1 MNTSADQT
9 RSSSSRDIIVFA
21 IAPAIVGISILISW
35 TLAHFNIGPTI
46 LNIILALFAT
56 VFGGY
61 QRFISG
67 FKDIIARKI
76 TVNVFVTVA
85 LIATIA
91 IGEFLTASILIFI
104 MVVAG
109 AFESYTL
116 DKTRK
121 SIRSLLDIAPKM
133 VTVKKEQEEMVISI
147 NDVEAGDIVIVRPG
161 ERIAVDGVVINGKS
175 SVNQAPI
182 TGESIPV
189 EKYKGS
195 EVYSGTLNEE
205 GRIEVKTTRVGEDTT
220 LAKIIHL
227 TEEAQSTRPPIQNIA
242 DKFTQWFLPTVI
254 LIAFAGYFYTKDI
267 KTAVSVL
274 LVACPCAFA
283 IATPTAVTAGI
294 SNMARRGILVK
305 GGIYLEEAGKI
316 DTLLVDKTG
325 TFTLG
330 TPKVMDIVSFNGAS
344 QQDVLY
350 WAAIGE
356 KYSEHPLARAI
367 LKYAK
372 TKSINIPDPDEFK
385 IKIGKG
391 VIVSYEQCDLVIGKL
406 ELLLEEGIDIDVNI
420 KRHINEQSEKGRTIM
435 LVAKDKLVVGLISMA
450 DEIRPGTREAIS
462 LLKKMGIKNITM
474 LTGDNPIIAKA
485 VAEEIDVDDY
495 RANMLPEEK
504 QNVVKE
510 LQEQRQKV
518 AMVGDGIND
527 APALALADIGIAM
540 GGSGTDVAVE
550 TADISLMRDDIF
562 SVVDFIMTSNKVF
575 QRIKLNIFFSL
586 IYNVLGL
593 VLASMGLLTPV
604 WAIIFQEA
612 GCITVV
618 VSSTLLLWYT
628 PNLPVT
634 NDYATNFNEILE
646 EKSVA

>member
-1 MNTSADQT
+1 MSISTDQA
-9 RSSSSRDIIVFA
+9 RSSSARDIVVFA
-21 IAPAIVGISILISW
+21 IAPAIVGVAILISW
-35 TLAHFNIGPTI
+35 ALSYFNIGPSI
-46 LNIILALFAT
+46 FSIVFALFAT

-67 FKDIIARKI
+67 FKDIFKRKI

-85 LIATIA
+85 LLSTIA

-104 MVVAG
+104 MSVAG

-121 SIRSLLDIAPKM
+121 SIRSLLDITPKM
-133 VTVKKEQEEMVISI
+133 VTIKQDQEETIVSI
-147 NDVEAGDIVIVRPG
+147 NDVREGDIVIVRPG
-161 ERIAVDGVVINGKS
+161 ERIAVDGLVVNGKS
-175 SVNQAPI
+175 TVNQAPI

-205 GRIEVKTTRVGEDTT
+205 GRIEIKTSRVGEDTT

-227 TEEAQSTRPPIQNIA
+227 TEEAQATRPPIQNLA
-242 DKFTQWFLPTVI
+242 DKFTQWFLPAVV
-254 LIAFAGYFYTKDI
+254 LIATFSYLYTRDI

-305 GGIYLEEAGKI
+305 GGIYLEEAGKMNA
-316 DTLLVDKTG
+316 LLVDKTG

-330 TPKVMDIVSFNGAS
+330 SPKVMDIISFKGTS

-356 KYSEHPLARAI
+356 KYSEHPLAKAI
-367 LKYAK
+367 LNYARVK
-372 TKSINIPDPDEFK
+372 GISIPDPDEFK

-391 VIVSYEQCDLVIGKL
+391 VIASYEQSDLVIGKS
-406 ELLLEEGIDIDVNI
+406 ELLIEESIYIDDAI
-420 KRHINEQSEKGRTIM
+420 KSHINEQSEKGRTIM
-435 LVAKDKLVVGLISMA
+435 LVAKDKVIVGLISMA
-450 DEIRPGTREAIS
+450 DEIRPGTRNAIT
-462 LLKKMGIKNITM
+462 LLKNMGIKNIIM

-485 VAEEIDVDDY
+485 VAEEIGVDDY

-510 LQEQRQKV
+510 LQDQKQKV

-550 TADISLMRDDIF
+550 TASVSLMRDDIF
-562 SVVDFIMTSNKVF
+562 SIVDFVMTSKKVF
-575 QRIKLNIFFSL
+575 QRIKLNIFFSI
-586 IYNVLGL
+586 IYNVIGL
-593 VLASMGLLTPV
+593 ALASMGLLTPV

-612 GCITVV
+612 GCLTVV
-618 VSSTLLLWYT
+618 VSSTLLLWYQ
-628 PNLPVT
+628 PNLPAS
-634 NDYATNFNEILE
+634 NNYEAGYNAME
-646 EKSVA
+646 EENSPA